1 MQGYGSGLAGKSAK
15 PTCQRPRNDA
25 EGTTYDGVQSALDNS
40 RRTGVPNQS
49 EDAGGRDTTAN
60 DRSNDVIRL
69 DPIWSDRALSVLR
82 IITALLFLQHGL
94 AKHFGFPHVASFDNL
109 QVFSLLGLA
118 GAIEIVGSVLV
129 LVGLFTRP
137 AAFIVSGEMAVA
149 YFMSHAPR
157 GFFPILNGG
166 ELAVLFCFVFLFFA
180 IAGGGAWSLDRYI
193 GKTPDPLSRRP
204 A

>member
-1 MQGYGSGLAGKSAK
+1 MDSRLAGKSAK
-15 PTCQRPRNDA
+15 PACQRPAMTRGA
-25 EGTTYDGVQSALDNS
+25 TYDRVQSALLDNS
-40 RRTGVPNQS
+40 RRAGVPNEP

-60 DRSNDVIRL
+60 DRRNDVIRL

-94 AKHFGFPHVASFDNL
+94 AKHFGFPHVASFDKL

-118 GAIEIVGSVLV
+118 GAIELVGSVLL

-137 AAFIVSGEMAVA
+137 VAFIMSGEMAVA

-193 GKTPDPLSRRP
+193 GKTPDSLTRRP